1 MPTKYQKSQTIRE
14 RGTGKLVT
22 TNYYIKG
29 ISKEDLFKEINSDR
43 PNKKRRA
50 KCIRELERRG
60 VKIQWTTK
68 DKESII

>member
-1 MPTKYQKSQTIRE
+1 MPTKYKKTETIRE

-50 KCIRELERRG
+50 KCI
-60 VKIQWTTK
+60 
-68 DKESII
+68 ES

>member
-22 TNYYIKG
+22 TNYYIKV
-29 ISKEDLFKEINSDR
+29 IIKQDLFKEINSDR
-43 PNKKRRA
+43 HNKKRRA

-68 DKESII
+68 DKESIV